1 MEELR
6 AEERIKEA
14 FIDEK
19 FEERYEKE
27 KKKVLVIKEEKNDDV
42 C

>member
-6 AEERIKEA
+6 AEERIKEC
-14 FIDEK
+14 FIDDK
-19 FEERYEKE
+19 LEERYQKE
-27 KKKVLVIKEEKNDDV
+27 KKKVLVIKEEKNDQV